1 MADECYNIQC
11 IIICNREDSPM
22 NAGKLKERLLCACPT
37 LELLEREPM
46 SRHTSFRIGGE
57 AALMARVKSETEFAA
72 ALKIAAEQGIVPFV
86 LGNGTNVLA
95 ADGVLDE
102 FVILTAGGLDTLE
115 LTGETEITC
124 GAGVS
129 LAKLATFAM
138 EHSLTGLE
146 FAHGIPGTLGGG
158 MAMNAGAYG
167 GELKDVAVESRY
179 LTRAGEAGVL
189 RGEEQQLTYRHSAFS
204 DGTKFVTSAVL
215 RLQKGNQA
223 RIKARMEELA
233 QKRRASQPL
242 EYPSAGS
249 TFKRPVG
256 GYAAALI
263 DQCGLKGFRVGGAQ
277 VSEKHAGFVINV
289 GNATCADVLALT
301 DQIRE
306 IVREKT
312 GITLELEIRRM
323 G

>member
-1 MADECYNIQC
+1 MDI
-11 IIICNREDSPM
+11 S
-22 NAGKLKERLLCACPT
+22 KLKDRLTAACPQ
-37 LELLEREPM
+37 LELLEEEPL
-46 SRHTSFRIGGE
+46 SRHTSFRIGGP
-57 AALMARVKSETEFAA
+57 ARLMARVRTQEEFAT
-72 ALKIAAEQGIVPFV
+72 ALRAAAELNIVPFV

-95 ADGVLDE
+95 SDGELDR

-115 LTGETEITC
+115 RQGETDIIC

-129 LAKLATFAM
+129 LARLATFAM
-138 EHSLTGLE
+138 EQGLTGLE

-167 GELKDVAVESRY
+167 GELRDVAMSSDY
-179 LTRAGEAGVL
+179 LTLAGEAGTLV
-189 RGEEQQLTYRHSAFS
+189 GEEQQLSYRHSAYS
-204 DGTKFVTSAVL
+204 NGDKFVTSARL
-215 RLQKGNQA
+215 RLIPGDREQI
-223 RIKARMEELA
+223 RARMEELA
-233 QKRRASQPL
+233 QKRRNSQPL

-263 DQCGLKGFRVGGAQ
+263 DQCGLKGLRVGGAQ

-289 GNATCADVLALT
+289 GGATCRDVLELT

-306 IVREKT
+306 TVLRQT
-312 GITLELEIRRM
+312 GITLELEIRRLD
-323 G
+323 